1 MMYLLMSSPC
11 SISCAFAFSISASA
25 SVSDVPNIAATSRT
39 LNSSWTPSCTV
50 KFFMQIPNLLPDFKI
65 FLFKTHML
73 LSSTQCRTLSDSL
86 IGRNLRFSLIG
97 TFTGFFDYLCKI
109 CKFYV
114 KFLCFSL
121 YANLQKKC
129 TFYTFSLFIIQK
141 VYLWCFQFE

>member
-1 MMYLLMSSPC
+1 MLGCVFIMIMYLL
-11 SISCAFAFSISASA
+11 
-25 SVSDVPNIAATSRT
+25 T
-39 LNSSWTPSCTV
+39 LLVKLLPALRVLLLGTV